1 MRTDG
6 QSGMMKLAL
15 FAINANKF
23 SLPKI
28 IDHFSTGKIQA
39 TSYVDPAQHDKRH
52 MDKITV
58 VPNSF
63 CQGRT
68 HL

>member
-1 MRTDG
+1 
-6 QSGMMKLAL
+6 
-15 FAINANKF
+15 
-23 SLPKI
+23 
-28 IDHFSTGKIQA
+28 
-39 TSYVDPAQHDKRH
+39 VDPAQHDKRH

-68 HL
+68 HLWALIIWALCRIPVINQAPILSI